1 MDAFEDQIMPPLLQE
16 YPQLTW
22 GFGGQAEEDQ
32 EALALLRTG
41 SSAAIFL
48 IFAILAVT
56 FRSLKLAGVVM
67 ATIPFSILAAF
78 VGHVLMNYPVNFLS
92 IFGIIALSGLV
103 INGSLVLMLRYREG
117 IEAGVAPRDA
127 LIEAATRRFRPI
139 TLTAMTTTA
148 GLTPLLFEQSLQ
160 AQFLVPMAISLSFGA
175 LFSVFVVLV
184 FIPAF
189 ATLVTSELRNAPEK
203 KRWGSWRP
211 RSEVAFACSNCLLSR
226 RP

>member
-1 MDAFEDQIMPPLLQE
+1 MRAQLVVRASKDALRVKTRWLRHT
-16 YPQLTW
+16 PQRPRH
-22 GFGGQAEEDQ
+22 FPC
-32 EALALLRTG
+32 TG
-41 SSAAIFL
+41 SGSADADIVFSCELQDDFFDQLPAGSGVCHDNDAAAIFL
-48 IFAILAVT
+48 IFA
-56 FRSLKLAGVVM
+56 
-67 ATIPFSILAAF
+67 ILAAF

-117 IEAGVAPRDA
+117 IEARVVPRDA

-189 ATLVTSELRNAPEK
+189 ATLVTSELRNAPEEK
-203 KRWGSWRP
+203 GAGD
-211 RSEVAFACSNCLLSR
+211 AFA
-226 RP
+226 PAE